1 MFVVCFGSHCL
12 GRLTRDGRLV
22 CVLSS
27 DAFLVRPIILSVLV
41 LQKEFSKARCAVNKG
56 TLKIV
61 EVVLLRGP
69 IKTTHGGG
77 LQRTR
82 SFALKRSQTIK
93 DWRGGTWKRT
103 HAIKRTESRILKAS
117 IFQMLHFLDLV
128 CQILNLP
135 NIEFPRLVL
144 PNVELKIVEGVQ
156 DAKENVSPLR
166 LCFF

>member
-27 DAFLVRPIILSVLV
+27 DAFLVRSIILSVLG
-41 LQKEFSKARCAVNKG
+41 LLTRCAVNKG

-69 IKTTHGGG
+69 IKTTHGRG

-82 SFALKRSQTIK
+82 SFALKRSHTIK

-103 HAIKRTESRILKAS
+103 HAIKRTESRILKVS
-117 IFQMLHFLDLV
+117 IFQMLHFPDLV

-135 NIEFPRLVL
+135 NIEFPRPVL

-156 DAKENVSPLR
+156 R
-166 LCFF
+166 C

>member
-27 DAFLVRPIILSVLV
+27 DAFLVRSIILSVLG
-41 LQKEFSKARCAVNKG
+41 LLTRCAVNKG

-82 SFALKRSQTIK
+82 SFALKRSHTIK

-103 HAIKRTESRILKAS
+103 HAIKRTESRILKVS
-117 IFQMLHFLDLV
+117 IFQMLHFPDLV

-135 NIEFPRLVL
+135 NIEFPRPVL

-156 DAKENVSPLR
+156 R
-166 LCFF
+166 C